1 MTNHEGKWY
10 NSDYKNNDHGHTS
23 NFNLDAWSISSK
35 NFETNKILAKTKFLL
50 EKEITFFQPKF
61 RAARPFYTCM

>member
-35 NFETNKILAKTKFLL
+35 NFKTNKILAKTKFLL
-50 EKEITFFQPKF
+50 EKEITFYQSKF
-61 RAARPFYTCM
+61 RATRPFHTCM

>member
-1 MTNHEGKWY
+1 MTNHEGKSY

-35 NFETNKILAKTKFLL
+35 NFKTNKILAKTKFLP
-50 EKEITFFQPKF
+50 EKEIIFFSEKV
-61 RAARPFYTCM
+61 

>member
-23 NFNLDAWSISSK
+23 NFNLDAWSMSSK
-35 NFETNKILAKTKFLL
+35 NFKTNKILAKTKFLL
-50 EKEITFFQPKF
+50 EKEITLFQPKF
-61 RAARPFYTCM
+61 RATRPFYTCM